1 MCSAKVQQRFVK
13 CVICIAL
20 LSYVEATSAGKLPLF
35 SFGKQ
40 HSRDKAR
47 ATLTHLH
54 RYSSHNRNILQYE
67 FYDDP
72 NVYDLLP
79 NENIKGEQ
87 TNFDDEFTAFDIDM
101 NETEVKAVT
110 QISGSIF
117 LNADVDIHDSFSEE
131 EGTNPDSFSE
141 GDIDLYNGFV
151 HASSDAEE
159 EGTNPDSF
167 SEGDIDLY
175 NGFVHASSGA
185 YEQPNWPIRISRR
198 RHLLQETNN
207 ITTERDLA
215 DLLQSVASNKVK
227 PLLKAPRN
235 EAEVMNYVTVII
247 AILSTLAS
255 FAGFC
260 CYKRVTLV
268 TVHHHNVVSAGKNTA
283 DPKAQPAYAKMVDDD
298 EKKILKVNSFF
309 S

>member
-13 CVICIAL
+13 CVICIVL
-20 LSYVEATSAGKLPLF
+20 LSYGEATSAGKLPLF
-35 SFGKQ
+35 SFGNQ

-67 FYDDP
+67 FDDDP
-72 NVYDLLP
+72 DVYDLLP

-87 TNFDDEFTAFDIDM
+87 TNIDDDFTAFDIDW
-101 NETEVKAVT
+101 NETEFNAVT

-151 HASSDAEE
+151 HASSAPEE
-159 EGTNPDSF
+159 EGTNTDSF
-167 SEGDIDLY
+167 SDEGNIDLY
-175 NGFVHASSGA
+175 NGFVHA
-185 YEQPNWPIRISRR
+185 YEQPPPIRISRR

-227 PLLKAPRN
+227 PLMKAPRN

-255 FAGFC
+255 LAGFC

-268 TVHHHNVVSAGKNTA
+268 TVHHHNVASAGKIT
-283 DPKAQPAYAKMVDDD
+283 DPNAQPAYAKMVDDD